1 MGGLTPLSERRL
13 VVLAAQALSVA
24 ALAVLWEALV
34 RFGFVDP
41 LFIPAPSAV
50 AGALVATAREAL
62 PRLGDTLAKALL
74 GYVLAVGLGVAGG
87 LLIGSRRLVHAVAM
101 PYVVAAYG
109 VPKILVLPWIALI
122 FGLGTSTA
130 VITATLFAVFP
141 ILLMVAAGT
150 RDVDPTLVTA
160 AVSMGATRWQVSR
173 KVLLPAVLPSVLA
186 GMRIGVVFAMLGVL
200 LAEMFAGTR
209 GMGFLMQR
217 LAMAFKASD
226 LFAATAVVSVL
237 SIVVVLSLEHLN
249 QRLSRWR

>member
-1 MGGLTPLSERRL
+1 MGRL
-13 VVLAAQALSVA
+13 AILGCQAASIAAVVLAWHVA
-24 ALAVLWEALV
+24 VRTGLA
-34 RFGFVDP
+34 DP
-41 LFIPAPSAV
+41 LFVPAPGAV
-50 AGALVATAREAL
+50 AAALGTTASEAL
-62 PRLGDTLAKALL
+62 PRLGDTLAKAAL

-101 PYVVAAYG
+101 PYVVACYG

-150 RDVDPTLVTA
+150 RDVDATLVTA
-160 AVSMGATRWQVSR
+160 AQSMGATRWQVSR
-173 KVLLPAVLPSVLA
+173 KVLLPAVLPSVVA

-217 LAMAFKASD
+217 MSMAFKASD
-226 LFAATAVVSVL
+226 LFAATAVVSIL